1 MRILRVLFIL
11 GFFPL
16 EYCVVA
22 PHPVLDC
29 GYTEI
34 GALTLFI
41 GAALIILTGDREG
54 LGARHIFLSIL
65 PWLIAGLF
73 VANWALDRSDEI
85 RHDTTVVD
93 IHFGRSFSRVIVH
106 SGRPG
111 RSTEEICL
119 KDTIYFLRAPR
130 FIVAPGDPIAIS
142 VKGGALGMPWVTRMS
157 PSPYQAHEERASPNS
172 VKIYATK

>member
-1 MRILRVLFIL
+1 L

-106 SGRPG
+106 SWRPG

-119 KDTIYFLRAPR
+119 KDTIYFPRATR

-142 VKGGALGMPWVTRMS
+142 VKSGALGMPWVTRMS
-157 PSPYQAHEERASPNS
+157 PSPYQADEERASPNS
-172 VKIYATK
+172 VKIYTKTSSRK